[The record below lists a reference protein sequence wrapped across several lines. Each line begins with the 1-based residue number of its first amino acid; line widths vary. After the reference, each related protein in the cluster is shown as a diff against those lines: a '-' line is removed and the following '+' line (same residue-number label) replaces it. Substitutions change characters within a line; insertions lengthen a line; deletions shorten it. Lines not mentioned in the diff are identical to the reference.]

1 MRAGKI
7 IASRGKKQDPGVAQ
21 EKRQDRQIIVRATH
35 VKRDVEDDDR
45 DESARND
52 PTNRA
57 RARRRGR

>member
-1 MRAGKI
+1 MVKEREREMR
-7 IASRGKKQDPGVAQ
+7 R
-21 EKRQDRQIIVRATH
+21 DRRIIVRATH

-57 RARRRGR
+57 RR

>member
-21 EKRQDRQIIVRATH
+21 EKRRDRRIIVRATH
-35 VKRDVEDDDR
+35 VKRNVEDDDR

-57 RARRRGR
+57 RTRRR